1 MWRFTSRCI
10 NSPSFFARIEAL
22 QPNQIAHGS
31 VASFLEIF
39 FRWFFSPY
47 LDMKILQNPIRILFV
62 DDNAGSLSNL
72 HELLSRTDIKNF
84 SLECVTT
91 YIGAL
96 SIFIHR
102 EHDVCLIDSPG
113 GNAAVLLAEVRR
125 LGCSFP
131 VVVLTSDSAT
141 EVLTAM
147 HNGAADCIIRGGL
160 TPALL
165 ERTLCEV
172 IDGQRKTESRRA
184 HELRYL
190 SLVEHANEIIYTHDL
205 SGDYIL
211 VNRASE
217 NLTGYKT
224 EEALGMNVLQM
235 IAPEYRNTVK
245 ETLNS
250 MLEQQTSAS
259 YECELLTKNGGRLPV
274 EIDAHLIY
282 ENGRPV
288 AMQGIARDI
297 SSHKEKHS
305 ALRANEERF
314 RAFVAQS
321 SEAIWCLELPESCPI
336 SLPPNRQIEI
346 FYRAAYLAE
355 CNDRMAQR
363 FGFSR
368 AEEAVGT
375 PLRILLPAS
384 VPGNV
389 SYLEAFIASGHR
401 LTDAESRERDSD
413 GNTRWFLNNLIG
425 VIEDGCLKRA
435 WGTQREITGGKQAE
449 TALRESE
456 ERYHDLV
463 ELSPDAIIVH
473 SEGLITFINTAGA
486 RLLGAASPTQ
496 VIGRSFFD
504 FVDATDL
511 EILHARS
518 VRTLKGEPPSS
529 IELKCKGVDGSQVF
543 AESMSVPFIYGDR
556 SAVQMVIR
564 DISERKRA
572 EAALGEANRRALI
585 EYEKLLERI
594 AALGQTLGQA
604 RYLETILRAV
614 RNFAELSVPCD
625 GMLISLYDQ
634 EKGTR
639 KPVYCW
645 ADQKEW
651 DIGDLDKIP
660 VREGVTGRALKS
672 GSIVIENEYQKT
684 LSPDSI
690 TIGECKEGT
699 IPQSALSSPMA
710 VMGRIVG
717 CIEIQSYQINA
728 YSEEHATAMRMAA
741 NLAANAVEN
750 IALIQRAREKAE
762 QLRQAQKMEAVGQ
775 LAGGVAHDFNN
786 LLTAIFGYSE
796 LSLKRL
802 PKGDDLRKN
811 MEEIKK
817 ACGRATSLT
826 RQLLAFSRK
835 QMLQAKVID
844 LNTIVADIDKMLRRL
859 IGEDIDLVS
868 VLDPIPCK
876 IKGDAGQIEQVIM
889 NLAVNAR
896 DAMPRGGKLTIETGQ
911 VLLDQSSAEKH
922 VIVKSGPYAMLAV
935 SDTGCGMDRDTRRRI
950 FEPFFTTKE
959 MGKGT
964 GLGLSTVYGIVKQSE
979 GTICVYSEP
988 GQGSTFKIYLPLVEE
1003 VVEANEFRA
1012 EPTELVWGQETI
1024 LLVEDEE
1031 IVRDLTS
1038 QILEMS
1044 GYQVLVAV
1052 NGEDACRVCR
1062 EHTGDIHL
1070 MLTDVVM
1077 PQMSGR
1083 ELAERVELMR
1093 PEILVLYMSGY
1104 TDDAIVRHGVLE
1116 KDMPFLQK
1124 PFTPDSLTLKVRN
1137 VLKQEITVNA

>member
-62 DDNAGSLSNL
+62 DDNAVSLSNL

-160 TPALL
+160 TIALL
-165 ERTLCEV
+165 ELTLCEI
-172 IDGQRKTESRRA
+172 IDGKRKTESRRA

-375 PLRILLPAS
+375 
-384 VPGNV
+384 
-389 SYLEAFIASGHR
+389 
-401 LTDAESRERDSD
+401 
-413 GNTRWFLNNLIG
+413 
-425 VIEDGCLKRA
+425 
-435 WGTQREITGGKQAE
+435 
-449 TALRESE
+449 ALRESE

-585 EYEKLLERI
+585 EYEKLL
-594 AALGQTLGQA
+594 
-604 RYLETILRAV
+604 
-614 RNFAELSVPCD
+614 
-625 GMLISLYDQ
+625 
-634 EKGTR
+634 
-639 KPVYCW
+639 
-645 ADQKEW
+645 
-651 DIGDLDKIP
+651 
-660 VREGVTGRALKS
+660 
-672 GSIVIENEYQKT
+672 
-684 LSPDSI
+684 
-690 TIGECKEGT
+690 
-699 IPQSALSSPMA
+699 
-710 VMGRIVG
+710 
-717 CIEIQSYQINA
+717 
-728 YSEEHATAMRMAA
+728 
-741 NLAANAVEN
+741 
-750 IALIQRAREKAE
+750 
-762 QLRQAQKMEAVGQ
+762 
-775 LAGGVAHDFNN
+775 
-786 LLTAIFGYSE
+786 
-796 LSLKRL
+796 
-802 PKGDDLRKN
+802 
-811 MEEIKK
+811 
-817 ACGRATSLT
+817 
-826 RQLLAFSRK
+826 
-835 QMLQAKVID
+835 
-844 LNTIVADIDKMLRRL
+844 
-859 IGEDIDLVS
+859 
-868 VLDPIPCK
+868 
-876 IKGDAGQIEQVIM
+876 
-889 NLAVNAR
+889 
-896 DAMPRGGKLTIETGQ
+896 
-911 VLLDQSSAEKH
+911 
-922 VIVKSGPYAMLAV
+922 
-935 SDTGCGMDRDTRRRI
+935 
-950 FEPFFTTKE
+950 
-959 MGKGT
+959 
-964 GLGLSTVYGIVKQSE
+964 
-979 GTICVYSEP
+979 
-988 GQGSTFKIYLPLVEE
+988 
-1003 VVEANEFRA
+1003 
-1012 EPTELVWGQETI
+1012 
-1024 LLVEDEE
+1024 
-1031 IVRDLTS
+1031 
-1038 QILEMS
+1038 
-1044 GYQVLVAV
+1044 
-1052 NGEDACRVCR
+1052 
-1062 EHTGDIHL
+1062 
-1070 MLTDVVM
+1070 
-1077 PQMSGR
+1077 
-1083 ELAERVELMR
+1083 
-1093 PEILVLYMSGY
+1093 
-1104 TDDAIVRHGVLE
+1104 
-1116 KDMPFLQK
+1116 
-1124 PFTPDSLTLKVRN
+1124 
-1137 VLKQEITVNA
+1137 